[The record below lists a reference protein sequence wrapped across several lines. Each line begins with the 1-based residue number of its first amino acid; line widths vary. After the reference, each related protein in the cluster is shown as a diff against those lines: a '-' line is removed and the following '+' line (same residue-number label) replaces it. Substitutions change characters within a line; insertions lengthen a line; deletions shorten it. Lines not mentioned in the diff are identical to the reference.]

1 VSAAEGSPQGLPKN
15 AGDRKGGASKG
26 GRTVLIVEDDPSI
39 ALGLRM
45 NLEAEGYT
53 VLSAADGEMALDV
66 VRGQGPGQGPH
77 LIILDVMLPNMNGFE
92 VLRTL
97 RQEGHVMP
105 IIILS
110 ARTGEM
116 DKVTGLEL
124 GAEDY
129 VAKPF
134 SLAELLAR
142 IRAALRRGTLPSPT
156 RTVSFG
162 DVVVDP
168 EARDVKRKDGPIDM
182 TATEFDVLMC
192 FLQSKGRALTRDE
205 IFRDVWGP
213 NHHGTPRTIDNFV
226 QQLRAK
232 LEDDPQ
238 SPRFF
243 RTVRGV
249 GYRFGDGD

>member
-1 VSAAEGSPQGLPKN
+1 MPQPHTRN
-15 AGDRKGGASKG
+15 ADPSSGAP
-26 GRTVLIVEDDPSI
+26 RTVLIVEDDPSI
-39 ALGLRM
+39 SLGLRI
-45 NLEAEGYT
+45 NLEAEGYR
-53 VLSAADGEMALDV
+53 VLSADDGEKGLAAARSERPD
-66 VRGQGPGQGPH
+66 
-77 LIILDVMLPNMNGFE
+77 LIILDVMLPELNGFE

-97 RQEGHVMP
+97 RREGHSMP

-142 IRAALRRGTLPSPT
+142 VRAALRRGNPASAA

-162 DVVVDP
+162 DVTVDVD
-168 EARDVKRKDGPIDM
+168 ARRVERGRQAVDM

-192 FLQSKGRALTRDE
+192 FVQSKGRAMAREE
-205 IFRDVWGP
+205 IFRAVWGP
-213 NHHGTPRTIDNFV
+213 NHHGTPRTIDNFI

-232 LEDDPQ
+232 LEVDPQ
-238 SPRFF
+238 EPRHFL
-243 RTVRGV
+243 TVRGV
-249 GYRFGDGD
+249 GYRFSSGG

>member
-1 VSAAEGSPQGLPKN
+1 MTTSSANSAPKH
-15 AGDRKGGASKG
+15 R
-26 GRTVLIVEDDPSI
+26 VLVVEDDASI

-45 NLEAEGYT
+45 NLEAEGYR
-53 VLSAADGEMALDV
+53 VIAADDGEKGLLAARSEDP
-66 VRGQGPGQGPH
+66 Q
-77 LIILDVMLPNMNGFE
+77 LIILDVMLPGMNGFE
-92 VLRTL
+92 VLRTI
-97 RQEGHVMP
+97 RQEGLTMP
-105 IIILS
+105 IIVLS

-142 IRAALRRGTLPSPT
+142 VRAALRRGRPAPPT
-156 RTVSFG
+156 RIVTFGRVTV
-162 DVVVDP
+162 DVD
-168 EARDVKRKDGPIDM
+168 ARRVERDGAAVEM

-192 FLQSKGRALTRDE
+192 LVSSKGKALARDE
-205 IFRDVWGP
+205 IFREVWGP

-238 SPRFF
+238 EPRHFL
-243 RTVRGV
+243 TVRGV
-249 GYRFGDGD
+249 GYRFSLQG

>member
-1 VSAAEGSPQGLPKN
+1 
-15 AGDRKGGASKG
+15 
-26 GRTVLIVEDDPSI
+26 VLIVEDDPSI

-45 NLEAEGYT
+45 NLEAEGYE
-53 VLSAADGEMALDV
+53 VMSAEDGEKALDV
-66 VRGQGPGQGPH
+66 VRSDAPE
-77 LIILDVMLPNMNGFE
+77 LIILDVMLPKMNGFE

-97 RQEGHVMP
+97 RQEGHTMP

-110 ARTGEM
+110 ARTGEI

-142 IRAALRRGTLPSPT
+142 IRAALRRGGPSHKV
-156 RTVSFG
+156 RAFAFG
-162 DVVVDP
+162 DVLVDP
-168 EARDVKRKDGPIDM
+168 DARDVKKQDRLVDM

-205 IFRDVWGP
+205 IFRAVWGP

-232 LEDDPQ
+232 LENDPQ
-238 SPRFF
+238 APRFF

-249 GYRFGDGD
+249 GYRFGDAEG

>member
-1 VSAAEGSPQGLPKN
+1 MTQPRPVKPDAPAVC
-15 AGDRKGGASKG
+15 
-26 GRTVLIVEDDPSI
+26 TVLIVEDDPSI
-39 ALGLRM
+39 SLGLRM
-45 NLEAEGYT
+45 NLEAEGYR
-53 VLSAADGEMALDV
+53 VLAADDGEKGLETA
-66 VRGQGPGQGPH
+66 RAENPE
-77 LIILDVMLPNMNGFE
+77 LIILDVMLPGLNGFE

-97 RQEGHVMP
+97 RSEGRAMP
-105 IIILS
+105 IIVLS

-142 IRAALRRGTLPSPT
+142 VRAALRRGRPVAMSRVLG
-156 RTVSFG
+156 FG
-162 DVVVDP
+162 DVTVDVD
-168 EARDVKRKDGPIDM
+168 ARRVDRAGAPVEM

-192 FLQSKGRALTRDE
+192 FVKSKGRALARDE
-205 IFRDVWGP
+205 IFREVWGP

-232 LEDDPQ
+232 LEIDPQ
-238 SPRFF
+238 EPRHFM
-243 RTVRGV
+243 TVRGV
-249 GYRFGDGD
+249 GYRFSFGG

>member
-1 VSAAEGSPQGLPKN
+1 MSPV
-15 AGDRKGGASKG
+15 ASK

-45 NLEAEGYT
+45 NLESEGYL
-53 VLSAADGEMALDV
+53 VLAADDGERALDV
-66 VRGQGPGQGPH
+66 VRTDSPDVI
-77 LIILDVMLPNMNGFE
+77 LLDVMLPNMNGFE
-92 VLRTL
+92 VLRTV
-97 RQEGHVMP
+97 RREGYTMP
-105 IIILS
+105 IIVLS

-142 IRAALRRGTLPSPT
+142 IRAALRRGAVPKQP
-156 RTVSFG
+156 RIVSFG

-168 EARDVKRKDGPIDM
+168 EARDVKRKDASVEM

-205 IFRDVWGP
+205 IFKDVWGP

-232 LEDDPQ
+232 LEEDPQ
-238 SPRFF
+238 APRYF

-249 GYRFGDGD
+249 GYRFGGGE

>member
-1 VSAAEGSPQGLPKN
+1 
-15 AGDRKGGASKG
+15 
-26 GRTVLIVEDDPSI
+26 
-39 ALGLRM
+39 
-45 NLEAEGYT
+45 
-53 VLSAADGEMALDV
+53 
-66 VRGQGPGQGPH
+66 
-77 LIILDVMLPNMNGFE
+77 
-92 VLRTL
+92 
-97 RQEGHVMP
+97 MP
-105 IIILS
+105 IIMLS

-142 IRAALRRGTLPSPT
+142 VRAALRRGPATAPPARRLT
-156 RTVSFG
+156 FG
-162 DVVVDP
+162 DVVIDVG
-168 EARDVKRKDGPIDM
+168 ARQVSARGKAVEM

-192 FLQSKGRALTRDE
+192 LVNAKGTALARDE
-205 IFRDVWGP
+205 IFRRVWGP

-232 LEDDPQ
+232 LEEDPQ
-238 SPRFF
+238 EPKHL

-249 GYRFGDGD
+249 GYRFDA

>member
-1 VSAAEGSPQGLPKN
+1 MTQPRARADATPAL
-15 AGDRKGGASKG
+15 A
-26 GRTVLIVEDDPSI
+26 RTVLIVEDDPSI
-39 ALGLRM
+39 ALGLRI
-45 NLEAEGYT
+45 NLEAEGYR
-53 VLSAADGEMALDV
+53 VLSADDGEKGLLAARTEAPD
-66 VRGQGPGQGPH
+66 
-77 LIILDVMLPNMNGFE
+77 LIILDVMLPGMNGFE

-97 RQEGHVMP
+97 RQEGHSMP
-105 IIILS
+105 IIVLS

-142 IRAALRRGTLPSPT
+142 VRAALRRGRPPPASRVVTFGNV
-156 RTVSFG
+156 TV
-162 DVVVDP
+162 DI
-168 EARDVKRKDGPIDM
+168 EARRVERDHAPVEM

-192 FLQSKGRALTRDE
+192 FVQSKGRALARDE
-205 IFRDVWGP
+205 IFREVWGP

-232 LEDDPQ
+232 LEVDPQ
-238 SPRFF
+238 EPRHFL
-243 RTVRGV
+243 TVRGV
-249 GYRFGDGD
+249 GYRFAM